1 MTECISFYIY
11 RWDEMAKYD
20 LPATVDYILKTTN
33 ATQIYYVGHSQGTE
47 IIFAELGRNP
57 DLASKIKHVFAL
69 APVAEVGNIGGPFKT
84 FSPLAKDLFVSHT
97 TVGCHYC
104 YKGDTIL

>member
-1 MTECISFYIY
+1 
-11 RWDEMAKYD
+11 MAKYD

-57 DLASKIKHVFAL
+57 D
-69 APVAEVGNIGGPFKT
+69 FK
-84 FSPLAKDLFVSHT
+84 
-97 TVGCHYC
+97 
-104 YKGDTIL
+104 